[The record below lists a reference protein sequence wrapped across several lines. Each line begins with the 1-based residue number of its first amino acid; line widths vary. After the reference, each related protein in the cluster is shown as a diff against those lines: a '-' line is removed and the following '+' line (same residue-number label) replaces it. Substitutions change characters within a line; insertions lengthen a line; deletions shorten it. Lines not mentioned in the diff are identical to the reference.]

1 MALNQALLPELDHE
15 MAGTRKTLERVP
27 DDKLGWKPHEKSFSL
42 GDLATHLAEM
52 PGWAQV
58 TIEQDSFDVNP
69 PGGHTYQRP
78 KLGSRKEILEM
89 FDKNL
94 VAARALLAK
103 ASDEQL
109 MQPWSLLNGGKVTF
123 TMPKIAIFRSFILS
137 HNIHHRAQLGVYLRL
152 NNIAV
157 PALYGPSADEQSL

>member
-1 MALNQALLPELDHE
+1 
-15 MAGTRKTLERVP
+15 
-27 DDKLGWKPHEKSFSL
+27 
-42 GDLATHLAEM
+42 M

-58 TIEQDSFDVNP
+58 TLEQDSFDVNP

-78 KLGSRKEILEM
+78 KLGSRQEILEM

-94 VAARALLAK
+94 AAARALLAK

-109 MQPWSLLNGGKVTF
+109 MQPWSLLNSGKVTM
-123 TMPKIAIFRSFILS
+123 TLPKIAIFRGFILS

-152 NNIAV
+152 NNIPV
-157 PALYGPSADEQSL
+157 PSLYGPSADEGAM